1 MTLMLYFRVSHGQL
15 ILDQLILNLKL
26 FNRSAKTNTI
36 FDCNVSYR
44 YHQCENML
52 TNGWHSH
59 AEILSNQYRIAYT
72 KFTEALNEEVFV
84 LRQ

>member
-1 MTLMLYFRVSHGQL
+1 MLYFRVSHGQV
-15 ILDQLILNLKL
+15 ILDQLILNSKL
-26 FNRSAKTNTI
+26 FNRSTKTNTI

-52 TNGWHSH
+52 TSGWHSY
-59 AEILSNQYRIAYT
+59 SSCNT